1 MSLPL
6 ERSRACPDISTLN
19 ATNLTRDDFC
29 NFSNMI
35 SVTAPENL
43 SSRWRI
49 RYSRVAN
56 QNIPFPES
64 CKGFLYYWTHTDL
77 PAVLGGIRFR
87 IIPDSKAPLFSAGKD
102 LCLPNGIP
110 WSIPLYKLVG
120 WNGKMLQLLLKD
132 GLVDQSLINSE
143 YIRAF
148 LKLRLKTDSIALQS
162 LEESFPLSLPQD
174 SVRLHL
180 LSKGH
185 PPQMVFLAFKPMPEI
200 QNLVE
205 RGQQGQHSRH
215 DIMMFY

>member
-29 NFSNMI
+29 NFSSMI

-87 IIPDSKAPLFSAGKD
+87 IIPDSKTPLFSAGKD

-185 PPQMVFLAFKPMPEI
+185 PPQMVFLAFKSMPEI
-200 QNLVE
+200 QNFVE
-205 RGQQGQHSRH
+205 RGQQGRYSRH